1 MFCWEVPAMSNR
13 LINALNVRMWHEL
26 SRNPQRPAVLRELF
40 RRLTKAQKQ
49 TGESNATGGYHD

>member
-1 MFCWEVPAMSNR
+1 MSNR

-40 RRLTKAQKQ
+40 KRLTKAQKQ
-49 TGESNATGGYHD
+49 PGESNATGGYHD